1 MELEKED
8 VIVKQKYE
16 NRIKRQTEYNRKK
29 YLKDPNV
36 LKRTKKKQLLYKQIN
51 HYESPNRQP
60 KPIYMHHQKEWYD
73 KQRESRKN
81 PFLRSNHGEFILT
94 FN

>member
-8 VIVKQKYE
+8 IILKNKRD
-16 NRIKRQTEYNRKK
+16 NNLKRQIEYQKK
-29 YLKDPNV
+29 YLKDPKNK
-36 LKRTKKKQLLYKQIN
+36 LNYKNIKLLYKKIN
-51 HYESPNRQP
+51 IYESYKGNP
-60 KPIYMHHQKEWYD
+60 KPKYMNYQKEWYE

-81 PFLRSNHGEFILT
+81 PFLRSNDGEFILT